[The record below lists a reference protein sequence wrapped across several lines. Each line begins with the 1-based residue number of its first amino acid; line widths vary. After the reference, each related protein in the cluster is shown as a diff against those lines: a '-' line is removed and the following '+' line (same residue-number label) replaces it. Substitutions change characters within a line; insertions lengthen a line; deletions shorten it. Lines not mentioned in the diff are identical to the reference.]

1 MYFLI
6 CRSELGK
13 SINTDEAAAMGAVYQ
28 AAYLG
33 KGFKVKTFG
42 VKEASIYPI
51 NVSVSFSHMNH
62 VCPLYTSLFFNRCLM
77 FFLFT
82 LITKFH
88 FMMKLNDGQNIG
100 KISNYLK

>member
-1 MYFLI
+1 MHWETWDGLRNIVLVTKDIFYVY
-6 CRSELGK
+6 RTELGK

-51 NVSVSFSHMNH
+51 TVSF
-62 VCPLYTSLFFNRCLM
+62 
-77 FFLFT
+77 
-82 LITKFH
+82 
-88 FMMKLNDGQNIG
+88 
-100 KISNYLK
+100 

>member
-1 MYFLI
+1 MHWETWDGLRNIVLVTKDIFCVY
-6 CRSELGK
+6 RTELGK

-51 NVSVSFSHMNH
+51 TVSF
-62 VCPLYTSLFFNRCLM
+62 
-77 FFLFT
+77 
-82 LITKFH
+82 
-88 FMMKLNDGQNIG
+88 
-100 KISNYLK
+100 

>member
-1 MYFLI
+1 MLYY
-6 CRSELGK
+6 RTELGK

-51 NVSVSFSHMNH
+51 TVSCKNKIIYPFLSFNQFNIN
-62 VCPLYTSLFFNRCLM
+62 SLSKYV
-77 FFLFT
+77 
-82 LITKFH
+82 I
-88 FMMKLNDGQNIG
+88 
-100 KISNYLK
+100 NY

>member
-1 MYFLI
+1 MHVFY
-6 CRSELGK
+6 RTELGK

-51 NVSVSFSHMNH
+51 NVRDD
-62 VCPLYTSLFFNRCLM
+62 YY
-77 FFLFT
+77 
-82 LITKFH
+82 H
-88 FMMKLNDGQNIG
+88 F
-100 KISNYLK
+100 

>member
-1 MYFLI
+1 MLWPGQENTI
-6 CRSELGK
+6 

-51 NVSVSFSHMNH
+51 TVS
-62 VCPLYTSLFFNRCLM
+62 C
-77 FFLFT
+77 
-82 LITKFH
+82 
-88 FMMKLNDGQNIG
+88 
-100 KISNYLK
+100 KII